1 MNSELLIRGIEMKAV
16 LLAGGL
22 GTRMREETEFRP
34 KPMVEIGGK
43 PVLWHIMK
51 LLSQQGI
58 NEFVICAGY
67 KSEQIKDYFL
77 NYKTSN
83 ADFTVNLGST
93 GGILFHDI
101 HGEQD
106 WKVTVADTGRET
118 NTGGRLKAVE
128 KHLDGNDFL
137 CTYGD
142 GLANLDLGALRRFHT
157 SHGRLGTV
165 STVRPSSR
173 FGLVETNPGGLVTSF
188 REKPVLDEWVS
199 IGYFM
204 FGQGIFPLL
213 SQDSI
218 LEEEPLNHLARS
230 GELGAYKHDGFWQ
243 PMDTFRESK
252 LLNDL
257 WDSGQAPW
265 KNW

>member
-1 MNSELLIRGIEMKAV
+1 MKAV

-22 GTRMREETEFRP
+22 GTRMREDTEFRP
-34 KPMVEIGGK
+34 KPMVEVGGR

-58 NEFVICAGY
+58 SDFVICTGY

-77 NYKTSN
+77 NYNTSN
-83 ADFTVNLGST
+83 SDFTVDLGKP
-93 GGILFHDI
+93 GGVVFHDL
-101 HGEQD
+101 HGEQN
-106 WKVTVADTGRET
+106 WRVTVADTGTTT

-128 KHLDGNDFL
+128 KHLEGEDFL

-142 GLANLDLGALRRFHT
+142 GLANVDLGALREFHKN
-157 SHGRLGTV
+157 HGRLATV
-165 STVRPSSR
+165 TTARPSSR
-173 FGLVETNPGGLVTSF
+173 FGLVETDAQGLVTSF
-188 REKPVLDEWVS
+188 REKPVLDEWVN
-199 IGYFM
+199 IGYFI
-204 FGQGIFPLL
+204 FGQNIFKLL
-213 SQDSI
+213 DNNSV
-218 LEEEPLNHLARS
+218 LEEEPLNNLAQS
-230 GELGAYKHDGFWQ
+230 GELGAFKHDGFWQ